1 MEYGEGGW
9 GGGIVHKLQ
18 VQGIDALDQNIE
30 RETFGEFRLRVVKTL
45 LEISANVID
54 RIIASMPKRID
65 SIIRARGERL
75 KY

>member
-1 MEYGEGGW
+1 MECGGVGGG

-30 RETFGEFRLRVVKTL
+30 REMFGEFRQRVVKTL

-54 RIIASMPKRID
+54 IGR
-65 SIIRARGERL
+65 
-75 KY
+75 YT

>member
-1 MEYGEGGW
+1 MWGGGG

-30 RETFGEFRLRVVKTL
+30 REMFGEFRQRVVKTL

-54 RIIASMPKRID
+54 IGR
-65 SIIRARGERL
+65 
-75 KY
+75 YT